1 MKKMTCMDMGGACEM
16 EFVGTAEEIMKAGGE
31 HIESTTDEA
40 HAASKAKMME
50 AMNNPEMMAEWDKMF
65 AEKFAAAPE
74 AEASTPEAGM

>member
-31 HIESTTDEA
+31 HIESTT
-40 HAASKAKMME
+40 
-50 AMNNPEMMAEWDKMF
+50 EWDKMF